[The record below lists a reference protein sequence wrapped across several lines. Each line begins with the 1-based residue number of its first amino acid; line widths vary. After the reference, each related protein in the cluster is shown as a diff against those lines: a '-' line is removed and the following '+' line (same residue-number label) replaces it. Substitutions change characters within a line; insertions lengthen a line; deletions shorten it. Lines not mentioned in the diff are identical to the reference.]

1 MATPNSPKQSP
12 ADIAASEESKPS
24 NSRVSEEPKKAPRI
38 DDAARDDE
46 VRGAE
51 IGEVEIMEANEA
63 HANLYKELRTGFV
76 VEKK

>member
-12 ADIAASEESKPS
+12 ADLAASEEAKPT
-24 NSRVSEEPKKAPRI
+24 NSGVSEESKKAPRI
-38 DDAARDDE
+38 GDAARDDE

-51 IGEVEIMEANEA
+51 IGEVEIREANET
-63 HANLYKELRTGFV
+63 HAILYKELRTGFV